1 VVNPSLRRAPQN
13 ETEDMRKNVAAD
25 AGPGLRQAGPSAVIN
40 VGAGVHGIRK
50 AVPSLVV
57 VLAALV
63 LWEVLARS
71 GTLPERWSPSA
82 SSVFV
87 TLAQQVVTPSF
98 WLAVGETLE
107 GWAVGL
113 GLATLIA
120 VPLGLVVGSVP
131 LLYHALRVP
140 IEVLRPVPSVALVP
154 LAILIFGLGLSTKVF
169 LVVFAASWPLLLQ
182 TIYGVQDVD
191 PEAMDTMRSFGV
203 GRLRRL
209 VVVTLPSASPY
220 VATGLRLSSSVALI
234 LAVTAELV
242 VGAPGLGSQIT
253 AAENGNSTAT
263 VYALIV
269 ATGALGWAL
278 SAAIRV
284 AERRTLSW
292 HPAYRK
298 PKAA

>member
-1 VVNPSLRRAPQN
+1 V
-13 ETEDMRKNVAAD
+13 RKI
-25 AGPGLRQAGPSAVIN
+25 GKG
-40 VGAGVHGIRK
+40 
-50 AVPSLVV
+50 VPSLVV
-57 VLAALV
+57 ILAALG

-71 GTLPERWSPSA
+71 GALPQRWSPAA
-82 SSVFV
+82 STVLV

-98 WLAVGETLE
+98 WTAVGQTLE

-120 VPLGLVVGSVP
+120 VPLGLVIGSVP
-131 LLYHALRVP
+131 LLYHAMRVP
-140 IEVLRPVPSVALVP
+140 IEFMRPVPSVALVP
-154 LAILIFGLGLSTKVF
+154 LAVLVFGLGITTKVF
-169 LVVFAASWPLLLQ
+169 LVVFAATWPLLLQ

-191 PEAMDTMRSFGV
+191 PVAMDTMRSFGL

-242 VGAPGLGSQIT
+242 VGSPGLGSQIT
-253 AAENGNSTAT
+253 AAENGNSTAL

-278 SAAIRV
+278 SFGIRQ
-284 AERRTLSW
+284 AEARALAW
-292 HPAYRK
+292 HPAYRTAK
-298 PKAA
+298 GA

>member
-1 VVNPSLRRAPQN
+1 MS
-13 ETEDMRKNVAAD
+13 KNAAAD
-25 AGPGLRQAGPSAVIN
+25 AGPGLREPAPNTGD
-40 VGAGVHGIRK
+40 GAAARLRATRR

-57 VLAALV
+57 IIAALA
-63 LWEVLARS
+63 LWEALSRS
-71 GTLPERWSPSA
+71 GALPERWTPSA
-82 SSVFV
+82 TSVIA
-87 TLAQQVVTPSF
+87 TLAQQVVTSSF

-113 GLATLIA
+113 GLAIVIA
-120 VPLGLVVGSVP
+120 VPLGLVIGSVAP
-131 LLYHALRVP
+131 LYHALRFP
-140 IEVLRPVPSVALVP
+140 IEFLRPVPSVALVP
-154 LAILIFGLGLSTKVF
+154 LAILVFGLGISTKVF
-169 LVVFAASWPLLLQ
+169 LVVFAATWPLLLQ

-191 PEAMDTMRSFGV
+191 PVAMDTMRSFGV

-209 VVVTLPSASPY
+209 VLVTLPSASPY
-220 VATGLRLSSSVALI
+220 VATGLRISSSVALI

-253 AAENGNSTAT
+253 AAENGNSTAL

-278 SAAIRV
+278 SAAIRQ
-284 AERRTLSW
+284 AERRALAW
-292 HPAYRK
+292 HPAYRV